1 MMNGNGE
8 RILSAPD
15 VARSNPLLRGMHQNE
30 MVNGGNGTM
39 AGSML
44 TGNGTAARRRL
55 EDRLFPREPRAINL
69 VKGPAGL
76 GFNIVGGEDAEGIFI
91 SFILAGSPAD
101 TCGQLRRGDQILS
114 VNEVDLR
121 YDTNYK
127 KVALVL
133 RNKSLFSFYKFN
145 EVLLNFRLASHD
157 SAASSLKSSGRNV
170 QLTVQYK
177 PEEYNRYEARLHEI
191 QQSMTG
197 TLVRTS
203 PKRR

>member
-15 VARSNPLLRGMHQNE
+15 VARSNPHLRGMHPE
-30 MVNGGNGTM
+30 MNGGNGTM
-39 AGSML
+39 TGSML

-114 VNEVDLR
+114 VNDVDLR
-121 YDTNYK
+121 YDRKCN
-127 KVALVL
+127 LFI
-133 RNKSLFSFYKFN
+133 FSFDN
-145 EVLLNFRLASHD
+145 
-157 SAASSLKSSGRNV
+157 
-170 QLTVQYK
+170 
-177 PEEYNRYEARLHEI
+177 
-191 QQSMTG
+191 
-197 TLVRTS
+197 
-203 PKRR
+203 

>member
-1 MMNGNGE
+1 MNGNGE

-15 VARSNPLLRGMHQNE
+15 VARSNPHLRGIHPNE
-30 MVNGGNGTM
+30 MMNGGNGTM
-39 AGSML
+39 TGSIL

-114 VNEVDLR
+114 VNDVDLR
-121 YDTNYK
+121 YVKNQYIEQYAMFQQT
-127 KVALVL
+127 
-133 RNKSLFSFYKFN
+133 FFN
-145 EVLLNFRLASHD
+145 
-157 SAASSLKSSGRNV
+157 
-170 QLTVQYK
+170 
-177 PEEYNRYEARLHEI
+177 
-191 QQSMTG
+191 
-197 TLVRTS
+197 
-203 PKRR
+203 

>member
-1 MMNGNGE
+1 MNGNGE

-15 VARSNPLLRGMHQNE
+15 VARSNPHLRGIHPNE
-30 MVNGGNGTM
+30 MMNGGNGTM
-39 AGSML
+39 TGSIL

-114 VNEVDLR
+114 VNDVDLR
-121 YDTNYK
+121 YVKNQYIEQYAMFQHYK
-127 KVALVL
+127 GLSSIK
-133 RNKSLFSFYKFN
+133 NKINHSLTSDWLAMTP
-145 EVLLNFRLASHD
+145 LLHR
-157 SAASSLKSSGRNV
+157 
-170 QLTVQYK
+170 
-177 PEEYNRYEARLHEI
+177 
-191 QQSMTG
+191 
-197 TLVRTS
+197 
-203 PKRR
+203 